1 MNTPLAFF
9 VFLNKKDMKYKHFLG
24 AFTIL
29 FSLLFIS
36 CDNKT
41 LNTAVATEAIANFME
56 EKPIYE
62 SAAFEVGEVKFK
74 VNKEQGLIKEYKSLE
89 KDGYIKFSDEI
100 TKKRWLSKDS
110 TWTVTIKLTE
120 KANPFVIEQN
130 NNKLKVKTIDY
141 RVNKDSGIQIES
153 KNNKSASASVKLVK
167 EVTPFAFLKADS
179 SPHTEFII
187 KKFKLKYSEDTGWTV
202 AK

>member
-1 MNTPLAFF
+1 
-9 VFLNKKDMKYKHFLG
+9 MKHKLLVG
-24 AFTIL
+24 LCAALFT
-29 FSLLFIS
+29 FSLIS

-41 LNTAVATEAIANFME
+41 LNTAVATEAIANYME

-62 SAAFEVGEVKFK
+62 SATFEVGEVKFK
-74 VNKEQGLIKEYKSLE
+74 VNKEHDLIEKYKNLE
-89 KDGYIKFSDEI
+89 KEGYIGFSDEI

-110 TWTVTIKLTE
+110 TWTVTIALTE
-120 KANPFVIEQN
+120 KATPYVIEQK

-141 RVNKDSGIQIES
+141 RVNKDSGIQIEG
-153 KNNKSASASVKLVK
+153 KNKKSASASVKLFK

-187 KKFKLKYSEDTGWTV
+187 RKFKLKYSEDTGWIVT
-202 AK
+202 K